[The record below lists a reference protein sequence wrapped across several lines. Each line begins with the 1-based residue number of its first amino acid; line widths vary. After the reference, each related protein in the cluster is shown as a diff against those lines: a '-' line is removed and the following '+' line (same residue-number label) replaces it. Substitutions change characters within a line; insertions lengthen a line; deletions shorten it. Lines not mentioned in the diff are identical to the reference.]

1 MLERNPMKR
10 WSAKRCLNYIY
21 KNFNFETNNNNE
33 NRHSVK
39 ENDNDDDIYDEN
51 SNIISKKMNKD
62 FQF

>member
-21 KNFNFETNNNNE
+21 KNFNFETNNNE